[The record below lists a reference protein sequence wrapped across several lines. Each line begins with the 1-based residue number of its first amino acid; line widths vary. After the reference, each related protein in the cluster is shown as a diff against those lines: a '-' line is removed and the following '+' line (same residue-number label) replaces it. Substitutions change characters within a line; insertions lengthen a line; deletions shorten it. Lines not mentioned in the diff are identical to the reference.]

1 MYTEPKLTDHNE
13 SILNKLMNMYF
24 RNEPRRLPQLT
35 PLMYT
40 ETPLMYTETP
50 LMYTETPL
58 MYTESFSVQC
68 IESLNTL
75 TNVYLTPLM
84 YTEKLVPKVYI
95 RECIQ
100 SLNTLTNVYCRNE
113 LCKLPQTAHQSI
125 QKLHYLIHTKPKLT
139 NVY

>member
-13 SILNKLMNMYF
+13 SILNKLMNIYF
-24 RNEPRRLPQLT
+24 RNEPRRLPQL
-35 PLMYT
+35 
-40 ETPLMYTETP
+40 TP

-75 TNVYLTPLM
+75 TNVYLTPLT

>member
-40 ETPLMYTETP
+40 ETPLMYTE
-50 LMYTETPL
+50 
-58 MYTESFSVQC
+58 SFSVQC

-75 TNVYLTPLM
+75 TNVYLTPLT

-125 QKLHYLIHTKPKLT
+125 PKLH
-139 NVY
+139 

>member
-13 SILNKLMNMYF
+13 SILNKLMNIYF
-24 RNEPRRLPQLT
+24 RNEPRRLPQL
-35 PLMYT
+35 
-40 ETPLMYTETP
+40 TP

-84 YTEKLVPKVYI
+84 YTEKLVPNVYI

-125 QKLHYLIHTKPKLT
+125 PKLH
-139 NVY
+139 